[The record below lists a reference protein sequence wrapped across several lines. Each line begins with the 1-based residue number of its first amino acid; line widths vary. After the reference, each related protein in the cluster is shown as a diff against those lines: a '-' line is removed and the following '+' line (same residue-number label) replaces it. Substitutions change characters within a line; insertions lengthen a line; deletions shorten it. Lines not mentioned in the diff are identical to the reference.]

1 MTRLIVIRHGFSQ
14 NNAVRRF
21 TGQADVPLSDIGR
34 EQALCVA
41 DYLTKNEQI
50 DAIYASD
57 LSRAVDTVAP
67 TAGRL
72 GLSVIP
78 EPALWETDVERICAA
93 SSAEIPYSAIA
104 LNRATC

>member
-78 EPALWETDVERICAA
+78 EPALRETDVGLWTNRIY
-93 SSAEIPYSAIA
+93 EEVE
-104 LNRATC
+104 ATDRVLMAR